1 MNKEESML
9 QKRLVELSRLAYNR
23 GIVVFSDFLNLNELN
38 ILHTT
43 PKDMFLSQY
52 KTYGGYDLSERQM
65 AVFLPDALYYEWQFP
80 IAYLELVPSYP
91 KFAEKFTT
99 GFLLLPRLVVR
110 RITPFAPFTPYTAVA
125 EASFNTEI
133 D

>member
-1 MNKEESML
+1 MEKDEFFL
-9 QKRLVELSRLAYNR
+9 KRIRELANLSWQRD
-23 GIVVFSDFLNLNELN
+23 IVTFSDFLNLNEQN
-38 ILHTT
+38 IVSSLKHQFPQIVMET
-43 PKDMFLSQY
+43 S
-52 KTYGGYDLSERQM
+52 GGYENAERQM
-65 AVFLPDALYYEWQFP
+65 VAFLPDALYYEWQFP
-80 IAYLELVPSYP
+80 IAYLEIVPSYP